1 MTNCEGFLY
10 LTIPAGRCRLIAS
23 ASGWCQRRILCN
35 CTTTGDWFCL
45 EKTSHLP
52 WPLNLPKSVVNS
64 WIKWCDWVPI
74 QEQLKC
80 LVNFLYLI
88 VQLLFD
94 LCASGGVFC
103 NILVSYELQF
113 NFLNLSV
120 GFATDPGKNQNAV
133 PFITLKNVFYSNSHS
148 RNSFD
153 LNSNSNMGL
162 FHHFKCT

>member
-10 LTIPAGRCRLIAS
+10 LTIPAGRRRFIAS
-23 ASGWCQRRILCN
+23 ASGECQRRIPCN
-35 CTTTGDWFCL
+35 CTTTGDWFCS
-45 EKTSHLP
+45 EKTSPFP

-64 WIKWCDWVPI
+64 WIKWCDWVLI
-74 QEQLKC
+74 QEKLKC
-80 LVNFLYLI
+80 LMNFLYLI

-94 LCASGGVFC
+94 LCTSVGVFC
-103 NILVSYELQF
+103 HILVSYELQF

-120 GFATDPGKNQNAV
+120 AFATDPEKNQNV
-133 PFITLKNVFYSNSHS
+133 VLFITLKNVLESDSHS

-153 LNSNSNMGL
+153 LDSNSNRGF